1 MMMNIVEE
9 LIQVLKTKRLERGDS
24 PQQAEIYALNYMR
37 GFLETSCL
45 MNPQLGKDVAW
56 HVNHIKQSG

>member
-1 MMMNIVEE
+1 MNIVEE
-9 LIQVLKTKRLERGDS
+9 LIQVLKTKRMDCGDS
-24 PQQAEIYALNYMR
+24 LLEAEIYALNYMR
-37 GFLETSCL
+37 GFLEISCL